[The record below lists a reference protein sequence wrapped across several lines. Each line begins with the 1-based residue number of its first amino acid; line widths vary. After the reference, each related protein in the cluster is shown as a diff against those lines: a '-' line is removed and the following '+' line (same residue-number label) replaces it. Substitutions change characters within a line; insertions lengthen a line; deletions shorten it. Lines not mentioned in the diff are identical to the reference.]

1 MKMVS
6 YDWHIKNPSE
16 LQEAKICFFLAPL
29 QTSCSLRRNFIFITG
44 KTAYLF
50 TELLLYS
57 SGHQL
62 LLFCVGKFEVQ
73 CSVIY
78 WG

>member
-6 YDWHIKNPSE
+6 YDWHIKTPSV
-16 LQEAKICFFLAPL
+16 LQEAKFCFFSAPL
-29 QTSCSLRRNFIFITG
+29 QISCSLRQNFIYITG
-44 KTAYLF
+44 KMACLF